1 VTLPST
7 SYTSERRSR
16 FFDELADRITGIDG
30 VEAVGV
36 SNFLPLADS
45 TAVGLFLNYGDSPS
59 DENRRRS
66 AATFFVVGGDYF
78 EAMGMPLLRG
88 RAFAPSDTAESPP
101 VIVINEPLVSILGI
115 EGNVVG
121 EKVWIGNNDQPHEII
136 GIVAATHHFGVEGEA
151 KPQAYAPHTQE
162 TWRLKYFIVR
172 TRADPLSLAGAAR
185 EHVRALDPNLPVH
198 DIATMEARLAEVLG
212 RRRLT
217 TSLLGSFGIVALLLS
232 ALGIHG
238 TTSNWVVQ
246 RTREIGIRIALGA
259 QVADVGRQ
267 FLGRGLVLVAAGML
281 VGLAGGMALTDFVA
295 SLLFGVQPIDPP
307 TLIAACLA
315 LLVVAGLAIALPAR
329 RAARLDPVEAL
340 RAE

>member
-1 VTLPST
+1 
-7 SYTSERRSR
+7 
-16 FFDELADRITGIDG
+16 
-30 VEAVGV
+30 
-36 SNFLPLADS
+36 
-45 TAVGLFLNYGDSPS
+45 
-59 DENRRRS
+59 
-66 AATFFVVGGDYF
+66 
-78 EAMGMPLLRG
+78 
-88 RAFAPSDTAESPP
+88 
-101 VIVINEPLVSILGI
+101 
-115 EGNVVG
+115 
-121 EKVWIGNNDQPHEII
+121 
-136 GIVAATHHFGVEGEA
+136 
-151 KPQAYAPHTQE
+151 
-162 TWRLKYFIVR
+162 
-172 TRADPLSLAGAAR
+172 
-185 EHVRALDPNLPVH
+185 
-198 DIATMEARLAEVLG
+198 
-212 RRRLT
+212 
-217 TSLLGSFGIVALLLS
+217 LLGSFGIVALLLS